1 MQSPYCSISVV
12 EFKIEQN
19 HIPMPIMRLW
29 FFFHSVKCTEKRN
42 RMEEKNSQ
50 RSTVLDRRQIVS
62 QKFTNVK
69 RYFIDFVVENTS
81 RSQDINTVVDFSLP
95 VMTRSGVFWQCVP
108 TVTHGRQSPSRKETR
123 FNGGQ
128 NLRAVHD
135 QKKEQHGGMAIVKT
149 FLCFSNTRV
158 GTLICGCYSLVCL
171 GFFFYFISVYILCS
185 KCVSNLYVLSP
196 GFIFYFSFK
205 CVLCIVRTL
214 TRYVKLCSF

>member
-50 RSTVLDRRQIVS
+50 RSTVLDRRQVVS

-128 NLRAVHD
+128 NLGAVHNN
-135 QKKEQHGGMAIVKT
+135 QKKRTTRWHGHCEDFSVFFQYQGWNPYMWMLQLGMFVV
-149 FLCFSNTRV
+149 FLLHFCV
-158 GTLICGCYSLVCL
+158 
-171 GFFFYFISVYILCS
+171 YFV
-185 KCVSNLYVLSP
+185 
-196 GFIFYFSFK
+196 F
-205 CVLCIVRTL
+205 
-214 TRYVKLCSF
+214 

>member
-29 FFFHSVKCTEKRN
+29 FFFSLSKVYREAKSDGRK
-42 RMEEKNSQ
+42 KIAK

-69 RYFIDFVVENTS
+69 RYFIDFVVEKPN
-81 RSQDINTVVDFSLP
+81 RSQDIINTVVDFSLP

-128 NLRAVHD
+128 NLGAVHNN

-171 GFFFYFISVYILCS
+171 GFFKLHFCVYSV
-185 KCVSNLYVLSP
+185 
-196 GFIFYFSFK
+196 F
-205 CVLCIVRTL
+205 
-214 TRYVKLCSF
+214 

>member
-42 RMEEKNSQ
+42 RMEDKKQLRDRLSLIEDRLFL
-50 RSTVLDRRQIVS
+50 RSLQTWS
-62 QKFTNVK
+62 
-69 RYFIDFVVENTS
+69 YFIDFVVEKPS
-81 RSQDINTVVDFSLP
+81 RSLDINTVVDFSLP

-135 QKKEQHGGMAIVKT
+135 QKKKEQHGGMAIVKT

-171 GFFFYFISVYILCS
+171 VFFLLHFCVYFV
-185 KCVSNLYVLSP
+185 
-196 GFIFYFSFK
+196 F
-205 CVLCIVRTL
+205 
-214 TRYVKLCSF
+214 

>member
-29 FFFHSVKCTEKRN
+29 GFFSLSKVYREAKSDGRKKIARDRLSLIEDRLFL
-42 RMEEKNSQ
+42 
-50 RSTVLDRRQIVS
+50 RSLQTWS
-62 QKFTNVK
+62 
-69 RYFIDFVVENTS
+69 YFIDFVVENTS

-135 QKKEQHGGMAIVKT
+135 QKKRTTRWHGHCEDFSVFFQYQGWNPYMWMLQPGMFVCF
-149 FLCFSNTRV
+149 FLLHFCV
-158 GTLICGCYSLVCL
+158 YSV
-171 GFFFYFISVYILCS
+171 F
-185 KCVSNLYVLSP
+185 
-196 GFIFYFSFK
+196 
-205 CVLCIVRTL
+205 
-214 TRYVKLCSF
+214 

>member
-42 RMEEKNSQ
+42 RMEEKKQLLQ
-50 RSTVLDRRQIVS
+50 RSTVLDRRQVVS

-69 RYFIDFVVENTS
+69 LYFIDFVVEKPN

-135 QKKEQHGGMAIVKT
+135 QKKKKN
-149 FLCFSNTRV
+149 NTV
-158 GTLICGCYSLVCL
+158 AWPL
-171 GFFFYFISVYILCS
+171 
-185 KCVSNLYVLSP
+185 
-196 GFIFYFSFK
+196 
-205 CVLCIVRTL
+205 
-214 TRYVKLCSF
+214 

>member
-69 RYFIDFVVENTS
+69 LYFIDFVVEKPN
-81 RSQDINTVVDFSLP
+81 RSQDINTVVADFSLP

-135 QKKEQHGGMAIVKT
+135 QKKKN
-149 FLCFSNTRV
+149 NTV
-158 GTLICGCYSLVCL
+158 AWPL
-171 GFFFYFISVYILCS
+171 
-185 KCVSNLYVLSP
+185 
-196 GFIFYFSFK
+196 
-205 CVLCIVRTL
+205 
-214 TRYVKLCSF
+214 